1 MSFLDLS
8 LLGQGGPVMWV
19 LLGLSVV
26 ALVVFAERALYL
38 HRGQIRSTAF
48 LTGIKN
54 ILVKR
59 RLMEAIT
66 VCEETPGPVAVV
78 VKAALLHH
86 EADESKLRLAIQ
98 EAALVELPILER
110 RMGALAAIAQVAPLL
125 GLLGTVL
132 GMLRAFHAFTLG
144 GNYATPAS
152 LAGGMWEALLATA
165 FGLAVAVPTHLAHH
179 FLRGRVRVLVHD
191 MEWAANEIIR
201 FVIQELQGQGTA
213 QSGANGGTPVTTT
226 AKAAVPAG
234 AGAAGSASAATP
246 APTKE
251 KAPA

>member
-1 MSFLDLS
+1 MSVLDLT
-8 LLGQGGPVMWV
+8 LLTKGGPVMWV
-19 LLGLSVV
+19 LLGLGLV
-26 ALVVFAERALYL
+26 ALAVFAERALTL

-48 LTGIKN
+48 LAGIKN

-86 EADESKLRLAIQ
+86 EADESKLRLAVQ

-110 RMGALAAIAQVAPLL
+110 RLGALAAIAQVAPLL

-132 GMLRAFHAFTLG
+132 GMIRAFHDFNQG
-144 GNYATPAS
+144 GNYATPAALS
-152 LAGGMWEALLATA
+152 GGMWEALIASA
-165 FGLAVAVPTHLAHH
+165 FGLAVAVPAHLAFH

-191 MEWAANEIIR
+191 MEWSGNEIMR
-201 FVIQELQGQGTA
+201 FVLHDLRAGATGAAATNAPTVTNAAPTA
-213 QSGANGGTPVTTT
+213 P
-226 AKAAVPAG
+226 AAVA
-234 AGAAGSASAATP
+234 
-246 APTKE
+246 
-251 KAPA
+251 APAEKGKS

>member
-1 MSFLDLS
+1 MSFLDLN

-19 LLGLSVV
+19 LLGLGVV
-26 ALVVFAERALYL
+26 AVVVFAERALFL

-54 ILVKR
+54 ILGKR

-86 EADESKLRLAIQ
+86 EAEESKLRLAVQ

-132 GMLRAFHAFTLG
+132 GMLRAFHAFTQG
-144 GNYATPAS
+144 GNYATPSA

-165 FGLAVAVPTHLAHH
+165 LGLAIAVPAHLAHH

-191 MEWAANEIIR
+191 MEWAANEIMR
-201 FVIQELQGQGTA
+201 FVLHDLRA
-213 QSGANGGTPVTTT
+213 DPV
-226 AKAAVPAG
+226 V
-234 AGAAGSASAATP
+234 AATAVSEP
-246 APTKE
+246 AAKG
-251 KAPA
+251 KA

>member
-1 MSFLDLS
+1 
-8 LLGQGGPVMWV
+8 MWV

-26 ALVVFAERALYL
+26 AVVVFAERALYL

-54 ILVKR
+54 ILAKR

-78 VKAALLHH
+78 VKTALLHH
-86 EADESKLRLAIQ
+86 EADESKLRLAVQ
-98 EAALVELPILER
+98 EAALTELPVLER

-144 GNYATPAS
+144 GNYATPAALS
-152 LAGGMWEALLATA
+152 GGMWEALLATA

-191 MEWAANEIIR
+191 MEWSANEIMR
-201 FVIQELQGQGTA
+201 FVLHELRNA
-213 QSGANGGTPVTTT
+213 ASGAVPSGGV
-226 AKAAVPAG
+226 
-234 AGAAGSASAATP
+234 
-246 APTKE
+246 E
-251 KAPA
+251 KTNPERA